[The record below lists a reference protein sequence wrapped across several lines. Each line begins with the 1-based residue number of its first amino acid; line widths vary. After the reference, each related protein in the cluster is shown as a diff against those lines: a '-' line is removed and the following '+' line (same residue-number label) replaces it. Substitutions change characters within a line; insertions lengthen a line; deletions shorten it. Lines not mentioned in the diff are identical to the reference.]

1 MKIVIEKERF
11 KLVIESESYITDS
24 TIKLLKKLINS
35 LEKWQ
40 HCTNTVTTARQKEI
54 LILQLWHVKFVIELV
69 KHTILN
75 HHEKKS

>member
-35 LEKWQ
+35 LEK
-40 HCTNTVTTARQKEI
+40 
-54 LILQLWHVKFVIELV
+54 
-69 KHTILN
+69 
-75 HHEKKS
+75 